1 MRNIGIFQEIK
12 DISRAAIKAATHV
25 SKLRESW
32 QHLLRDRATRNLT
45 YNDEQFHILE
55 RIKMQEKAKCLS
67 ELLNDECQHA
77 IIRLTEVLSDWYK
90 TAQAA
95 FIQTEILAKD
105 TYQFEDSLELYLLRM
120 KEVVTTYQT
129 DLNNITSGLKPYTPH
144 KRSGRTQS
152 RERGLNGTELS
163 DKDISISNAGSLET
177 GGYQAA
183 TRKGSNRSTSRREY
197 VKTFN
202 KGLKELTSVQ
212 EEVWTI
218 LKENAELVNQFQTLT
233 LSLLS
238 SDGSQGYESNPSS
251 ARNSLSKN
259 DSDLSG
265 KSNGSM

>member
-1 MRNIGIFQEIK
+1 
-12 DISRAAIKAATHV
+12 
-25 SKLRESW
+25 
-32 QHLLRDRATRNLT
+32 
-45 YNDEQFHILE
+45 
-55 RIKMQEKAKCLS
+55 MQEKAKCLS

-105 TYQFEDSLELYLLRM
+105 TYQFEESLEMYLLRM
-120 KEVVTTYQT
+120 KELVTNYQT
-129 DLNNITSGLKPYTPH
+129 DLNQITSGLKPYTPQQQQM
-144 KRSGRTQS
+144 RRNVGGGGGGGRTQS
-152 RERGLNGTELS
+152 RERSSVGSGLNNGTVDLLNDRDNS
-163 DKDISISNAGSLET
+163 LHSNSGSLEM
-177 GGYQAA
+177 GYHQ
-183 TRKGSNRSTSRREY
+183 TSRKSSNRSTSRREY

-251 ARNSLSKN
+251 TRNSLSKN